1 MERAHPLCAGDRAC
15 GMRESRRRVKPK
27 GSDMTKP
34 SETVAFAEIGIDA
47 AARSRL
53 NGDLR
58 AARNSTMLSLIGNP
72 RGDYDEQCRLPTTG
86 RIARLMQTADLGPF
100 RATGLGVAVRSLKRV
115 MADIKAEQPA
125 IHDVMSTAG
134 MLCCRLVRGSS
145 SSISN
150 HSWGSAIDIKLE
162 GHLDRRGD
170 GRTQRGLL
178 LIHPIFNRHGWYW
191 GAAFK
196 TEDAMHFEAS
206 DQLVSQWAAAG
217 EFGDRQA
224 ARSTAV
230 CDFGD
235 RGPEVEV
242 LQVRLISV
250 TGLTI
255 GTDGIFGRETRAAV
269 MEFQRASGLVVDG
282 IVGPRTWE
290 ALERTKVHAL

>member
-1 MERAHPLCAGDRAC
+1 MPRP
-15 GMRESRRRVKPK
+15 
-27 GSDMTKP
+27 SD
-34 SETVAFAEIGIDA
+34 TVAFAEIGIDH

-58 AARNSTMLSLIGNP
+58 GARNSTMLSLIGNP
-72 RGDYDEQCRLPTTG
+72 RADYDSQCRHPTTG
-86 RIARLMQTADLGPF
+86 RIARLMETADLGPF
-100 RATGLGVAVRSLKRV
+100 RATGLRVAIQSLRRV
-115 MADIKAEQPA
+115 MADIKAEHPA

-145 SSISN
+145 SAISN

-178 LIHPIFNRHGWYW
+178 DIHPIFNRHGWYW

-206 DQLVSQWAAAG
+206 DQLVQQWAAAG
-217 EFGDRQA
+217 EFGERPPG
-224 ARSTAV
+224 RSTAV

-242 LQVRLISV
+242 LQVRLV
-250 TGLTI
+250 FATGLAI

-269 MEFQRASGLVVDG
+269 MEFQRTSGLVVDG

-290 ALERTKVHAL
+290 SLLECTKSHAL